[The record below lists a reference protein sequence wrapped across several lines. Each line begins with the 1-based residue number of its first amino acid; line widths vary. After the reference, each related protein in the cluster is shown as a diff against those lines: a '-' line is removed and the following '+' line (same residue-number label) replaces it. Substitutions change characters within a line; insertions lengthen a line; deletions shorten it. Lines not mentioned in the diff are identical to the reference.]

1 MFGSFSGAGKVVSI
15 VGAGSPGNMGQV
27 MARRFAETGAKV
39 VVSGRRT
46 DVLADLATSINGDW
60 VPCDFCDRASIGH
73 MVKEVQ
79 ERHGAIDVAIN
90 ATGWGLLNGFC
101 ETSEEELDRMVDL
114 QFKGPFIW
122 LQRLVEV
129 MSGQEQGCI
138 IQISSATAK
147 IMLDNHAAYMG
158 TKAGIDHVI
167 RTVANEFGTKGI
179 RANTISPGLTDTPM
193 TADALQ
199 SPALAKAFAQC
210 YPLERYGTS
219 DDIAAAALFLASDDC
234 FMTGENLQVNGGLC
248 LRRNPRAHE
257 LEEAMMAAGE
267 IPAPD

>member
-1 MFGSFSGAGKVVSI
+1 MFGSFAGAGKVVSI

-27 MARRFAETGAKV
+27 MARRFAEAGAKV

-46 DVLADLATSINGDW
+46 DVLAELATSIDGDW
-60 VPCDFCDRASIGH
+60 VPCDFCDRASIGR
-73 MVKEVQ
+73 MVREVR
-79 ERHGAIDVAIN
+79 ERHGAIDVAVN

-129 MSGQEQGCI
+129 MSQQEKGCI

-158 TKAGIDHVI
+158 
-167 RTVANEFGTKGI
+167 
-179 RANTISPGLTDTPM
+179 P
-193 TADALQ
+193 
-199 SPALAKAFAQC
+199 
-210 YPLERYGTS
+210 
-219 DDIAAAALFLASDDC
+219 
-234 FMTGENLQVNGGLC
+234 
-248 LRRNPRAHE
+248 RRV
-257 LEEAMMAAGE
+257 
-267 IPAPD
+267 